1 MPRRANACAAVEDH
15 ISTEARFGFSQCGA
29 GPWSQAKSSSRME
42 SLFCAVL
49 VRIAPQHI
57 PSCCF
62 EPCQCGT
69 SILRAP
75 RRPKDRHTER
85 IREALLWPPMSEP
98 VPTASPSREA
108 NIRKGSSSARSLRL
122 PSSLR
127 DFARSERRERERGAR
142 QETKATP
149 IHLAGH
155 THWPIGGTPVV
166 DQVKFKGT
174 CTVNLVQRCRPGCS
188 MMLSCL
194 N

>member
-1 MPRRANACAAVEDH
+1 MHALIVDSPGAPVAKHGMSSFDLRDHDPPTPQHSATDPANVPRRANACAAVEDH

-98 VPTASPSREA
+98 VPTASTEPRGEHPK
-108 NIRKGSSSARSLRL
+108 RKLERSL
-122 PSSLR
+122 SST
-127 DFARSERRERERGAR
+127 S
-142 QETKATP
+142 
-149 IHLAGH
+149 
-155 THWPIGGTPVV
+155 VV
-166 DQVKFKGT
+166 
-174 CTVNLVQRCRPGCS
+174 S
-188 MMLSCL
+188 S
-194 N
+194 